1 MRAAV
6 VPASM
11 NNPRHPHPQFRSID
25 VWRRLTSRVRAW
37 CHAVA
42 RRFRRPP
49 AGAAGADARY
59 RAYNG
64 WYFAQ
69 LGEQERMLADKPRMA
84 FYHAAIARH
93 VQPGDRVIDL
103 GTGTGILAAFA
114 ARRGAAKVYAIDH
127 SAILKHARTLAAH
140 NRVRNIDFI
149 ATHSQDFRLDE
160 RVDVIVH
167 EQMGDWLFDEAMVAN
182 ITDLRDRLL
191 KPGGRILPSRFEFYC
206 EPVKLR
212 DRSQVPFIWELEVHG
227 YDYSCLEAQPAP
239 GAGLLSPPRR
249 RGRPGRAF
257 PRRAGPRPHARPAD
271 VARARAAGP
280 AEFFPHR
287 PEGRAA
293 RRARGLLSRA
303 AGRRSHPQLE
313 SPGPRTGA
321 PLGVSRPA
329 DRAGRLRSRR
339 RDCHHLG
346 RQAMVGSRF
355 LALDPGKAPGG
366 KRRARRAGRRRATGA
381 SVTAPWGPVS
391 HATLSG
397 VVQ

>member
-1 MRAAV
+1 
-6 VPASM
+6 M

-182 ITDLRDRLL
+182 VTDLRDRLL
-191 KPGGRILPSRFEFYC
+191 KPGGRILPSRFELYC

-227 YDYSCLEAQPAP
+227 YDYSCLERSRPQEPGYYHLRGGEGGLVEHFLGEPAP
-239 GAGLLSPPRR
+239 VLTLDLQTLREPELPARLSFSRTVRKAGRLDGLAVFFRVRLDDDLTLSSNPLD
-249 RGRPGRAF
+249 PGRAPHWGF
-257 PRRAGPRPHARPAD
+257 RVLRTERAD
-271 VARARAAGP
+271 FAAGDVI
-280 AEFFPHR
+280 AITL
-287 PEGRAA
+287 AA
-293 RRARGLLSRA
+293 KRWSDPDSWRWT
-303 AGRRSHPQLE
+303 QE
-313 SPGPRTGA
+313 
-321 PLGVSRPA
+321 
-329 DRAGRLRSRR
+329 RLRAESGG
-339 RDCHHLG
+339 RDEPAAAA
-346 RQAMVGSRF
+346 Q
-355 LALDPGKAPGG
+355 PGHP
-366 KRRARRAGRRRATGA
+366 
-381 SVTAPWGPVS
+381 
-391 HATLSG
+391 
-397 VVQ
+397 